1 MTKIKIDSNLYDRL
15 CKVAKQAGYPGPDEF
30 ITHVLEKELA
40 VLEAADNDA
49 AVTERLKGL
58 GYLE

>member
-1 MTKIKIDSNLYDRL
+1 MAKIKIESSLYDRV
-15 CKVAKQAGYPGPDEF
+15 KKMAEQAGYASPDEF
-30 ITHVLEKELA
+30 IEHMIEKELA
-40 VLEAADNDA
+40 VLEAADSDD